1 MPRSLMKIFRQT
13 HRSDQHGAS
22 RNRGRSVCGS
32 FRWLSLLPR
41 LGETFSGKT
50 VPGDLRILSRWAQV
64 VVSLRIPHHIPKP
77 WRVAATDKS
86 DGPLRV
92 GKQRLRKST
101 KNFFAWSFTRPRP
114 RYSARDVALRKQAR
128 MRLHVQVRIAAAMPR
143 VVDLL
148 ARHQLGGNGLCFCH
162 AGRCGRPGA
171 WAHGCAACEKR
182 DEKRDD
188 QHDEAR
194 RADRQAIHLAN
205 EWKRRD
211 RLVRCRDSR
220 GERCACQRPDRLS
233 VAMRPTCPPL
243 VDCMFRFAPVACM
256 TRT

>member
-22 RNRGRSVCGS
+22 RNRGRWVCGS

-50 VPGDLRILSRWAQV
+50 VSGDLRILSRWAQV
-64 VVSLRIPHHIPKP
+64 LVSLRIPHHIPKP

-92 GKQRLRKST
+92 GKRRLRKST
-101 KNFFAWSFTRPRP
+101 KNFFAWSFTRP

-128 MRLHVQVRIAAAMPR
+128 MRLHVQVRIAAAMSR

-148 ARHQLGGNGLCFCH
+148 AWHQLVGDGLCFCRT
-162 AGRCGRPGA
+162 GRCGRSGA
-171 WAHGCAACEKR
+171 WAHGRAACEKR
-182 DEKRDD
+182 DEKRDEK
-188 QHDEAR
+188 HDEAG
-194 RADRQAIHLAN
+194 RADRQAIHLTN
-205 EWKRRD
+205 EWKSRD
-211 RLVRCRDSR
+211 GPVRY
-220 GERCACQRPDRLS
+220 
-233 VAMRPTCPPL
+233 
-243 VDCMFRFAPVACM
+243 
-256 TRT
+256 